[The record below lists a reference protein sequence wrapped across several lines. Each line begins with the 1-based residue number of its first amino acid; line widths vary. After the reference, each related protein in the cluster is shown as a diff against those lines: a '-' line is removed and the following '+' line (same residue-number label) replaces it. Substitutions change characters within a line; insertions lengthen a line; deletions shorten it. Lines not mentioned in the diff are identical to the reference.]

1 MTYKAHKAKIE
12 LQCDG
17 PKGQGCCARSSFD
30 GRSITEALREA
41 RDAGWRLK
49 NTELMF
55 TCKIADYEKLKCV
68 CPDCWEGMRRN
79 G

>member
-17 PKGQGCCARSSFD
+17 PQGQGCCARSSFD

-49 NTELMF
+49 HTE
-55 TCKIADYEKLKCV
+55 
-68 CPDCWEGMRRN
+68 PDVLTSYCYPSGAKVYLP
-79 G
+79 

>member
-17 PKGQGCCARSSFD
+17 PKGQGCNARTQFD

-41 RDAGWRLK
+41 RDAGWRLR

-55 TCKIADYEKLKCV
+55 TPVIASQAKMMCV
-68 CPDCWEGMRRN
+68 CPDCWGGMRRDA
-79 G
+79 